1 MLDIITSNMDTI
13 LPLSSAVF
21 YILVSLADGERNG
34 AAITREV
41 EDLTGGEITL
51 APGTLYRLVK
61 QLVADGWIEDAG
73 GDCEDQRRRYYRLTP
88 RGRKIAS
95 LEARRLEDLVRVSRA
110 RRLLPSNGR
119 V

>member
-1 MLDIITSNMDTI
+1 MDIV

-41 EDLTGGEITL
+41 EELTSGEVTL
-51 APGTLYRLVK
+51 PPGTLYRLIK
-61 QLVADGWIEDAG
+61 QLVSDRWIEDAG
-73 GDCEDQRRRYYRLTP
+73 GDEEDQRRRYYRLTP

-95 LEARRLEDLVRVSRA
+95 LEAKRLEDLVRVSRA
-110 RRLLPSNGR
+110 RRLLSATDR

>member
-1 MLDIITSNMDTI
+1 MDNV

-34 AAITREV
+34 AAIAREV
-41 EDLTGGEITL
+41 EELTGGEITL
-51 APGTLYRLVK
+51 PPGTLYRLVK

-73 GDCEDQRRRYYRLTP
+73 GDDEDQRRRYYRLTP
-88 RGRKIAS
+88 RGRKIAT
-95 LEARRLEDLVRVSRA
+95 LEARRLEDLVRVSRQ
-110 RRLLPSNGR
+110 RRLLPAAGR

>member
-1 MLDIITSNMDTI
+1 MDTV

-21 YILVSLADGERNG
+21 YILLALADGERNG

-41 EDLTGGEITL
+41 EELTGGQITL
-51 APGTLYRLVK
+51 PPGTLYRLIK

-73 GDCEDQRRRYYRLTP
+73 GDAQDQRRRYYRLCA
-88 RGRKIAS
+88 RGRKIAG
-95 LEARRLEDLVRVSRA
+95 LEARRLEDLVRVSRS
-110 RRLLPSNGR
+110 RQLLSATER